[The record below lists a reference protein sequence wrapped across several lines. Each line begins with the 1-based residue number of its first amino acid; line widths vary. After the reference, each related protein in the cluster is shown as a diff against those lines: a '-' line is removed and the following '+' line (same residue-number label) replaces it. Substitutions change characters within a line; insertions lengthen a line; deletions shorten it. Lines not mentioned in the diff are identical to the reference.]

1 MIKPNLQA
9 LLHTLSTD
17 VKATLESEIIVST
30 LDDPDLAD
38 VKGTGSRTW
47 LKIPKVVA
55 VVADLKNSSR
65 LGTNKHD
72 KSTARIY
79 QAGVEGAVKA
89 LHEFGANFIDI
100 QGDGGFGLFWGD
112 LAFERA
118 FCAAVT
124 IRTFS
129 DDFVKQL
136 ESAHKNRS
144 HVLPETGYKVGIA
157 VDRLMVKTIGTRRDV
172 CEQEAV
178 WPGRPVNHAA
188 KCAQSADRHQIIA
201 TGPFWDYFKNN
212 DYVVFSCCCS
222 TDAVSSLWAPVTI
235 EHIKDE
241 RYNDGYRLAAPW
253 CVNCGPSFC
262 DAIMAGLTVRDIN
275 EVTRRGPLVE
285 QMRKALD
292 SKNALRRRYP
302 R

>member
-1 MIKPNLQA
+1 MTNPDLHA
-9 LLHTLSTD
+9 LLDTLSANI
-17 VKATLESEIIVST
+17 KATLGAEIIVKT
-30 LDDPDLAD
+30 VDDPGLAD
-38 VKGTGSRTW
+38 ISGTGSRTW
-47 LKIPKVVA
+47 LKIPQVVA
-55 VVADLKNSSR
+55 VVADLKNSSQ

-72 KSTARIY
+72 TSTAKIY
-79 QAGVEGAVKA
+79 QAGVEGAVKS
-89 LHEFGANFIDI
+89 LHEFGADFIDI

-129 DDFVKQL
+129 GDFVRQL
-136 ESAHKNRS
+136 DAAHKGRANE
-144 HVLPETGYKVGIA
+144 LPETGYKVGIA

-172 CEQEAV
+172 SEQEAV

-188 KCAQSADRHQIIA
+188 KCAQSADRHQIIT
-201 TGPFWDYFKNN
+201 TGPFWDHFKNN
-212 DYVVFSCCCS
+212 DYVVFSCGCS
-222 TDAVSSLWAPVTI
+222 GKTVSSLWESVTI

-241 RYNDGYRLAAPW
+241 RYNDGYRLVVPW

-262 DAIMAGLTVRDIN
+262 EAIMAGLTKRDIDDA
-275 EVTRRGPLVE
+275 TRRKPILE
-285 QMRKALD
+285 QMRTALD